1 MVPYLSTGV
10 EVLRVIL
17 KHSPPPL
24 VPALYE
30 TLASLLDAAATAA
43 DDADL
48 MQVVQFF
55 CVCRSFLFIW
65 STAECRRLFAH
76 VFAERSGRPLRL
88 ELSWPQWP

>member
-1 MVPYLSTGV
+1 MPYLSTGV

-48 MQVVQFF
+48 MQVGRRVYT
-55 CVCRSFLFIW
+55 FLFF
-65 STAECRRLFAH
+65 LF
-76 VFAERSGRPLRL
+76 LR
-88 ELSWPQWP
+88 